1 MPREVR
7 PSDSVWWFEVG
18 GAFCKW
24 GCMSRAWL
32 SAVVLAAFFLRD
44 LRLLTS
50 AGSGRIVA
58 ACALYPLFFGS
69 YMAALTLWLTRT
81 HARRPDLIAIN
92 EMALVWIVAIHAV
105 LCGLTWLISRSGPPN
120 RAWLMALAPSP
131 AVFLCLCLL
140 AGALPADMANSL
152 GILSLL
158 LFGVTWNLLIV
169 PFAFELV
176 RGPFRDRFVSKFPMR
191 FVALLNLFCFLS
203 PGLFLALGGALP

>member
-1 MPREVR
+1 MP
-7 PSDSVWWFEVG
+7 
-18 GAFCKW
+18 
-24 GCMSRAWL
+24 RAWL

-69 YMAALTLWLTRT
+69 YLVVLTVWLTRT
-81 HARRPDLIAIN
+81 HTLRSDLIVIN
-92 EMALVWIVAIHAV
+92 EMALVWIVAIHVV
-105 LCGLTWLISRSGPPN
+105 LCGLTWLISRSGPAN
-120 RAWLMALAPSP
+120 SAWLMALAPSP

-140 AGALPADMANSL
+140 SGALPADMADSL

-176 RGPFRDRFVSKFPMR
+176 RGPFRDRFVSKFPLR
-191 FVALLNLFCFLS
+191 FVAFLNLFCFLS
-203 PGLFLALGGALP
+203 PGLFQALAGALP